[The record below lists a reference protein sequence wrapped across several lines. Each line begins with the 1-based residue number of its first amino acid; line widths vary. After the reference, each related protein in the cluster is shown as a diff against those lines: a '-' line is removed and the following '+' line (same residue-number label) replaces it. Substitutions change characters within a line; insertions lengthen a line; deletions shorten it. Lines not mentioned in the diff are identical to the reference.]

1 MTRASPIRVVVTGA
15 GFGARIQV
23 PGFRASG
30 RFEVVALVGR
40 DLERSRRVAAELGVP
55 RAFTSLGDA
64 LGAVESDAVSV
75 SAPPAAH
82 AEQALLAIAAGKHV
96 LCEKPMA
103 RDVAEA
109 EAMADAARAAGVVAL
124 IDHEF
129 RFHPARALLARIL
142 AAGELGTARLLVA
155 CDDLS
160 LYVAPH
166 RTAPSWWFDAA
177 QGGGWLGAS
186 GSHLIDAAR
195 VWLGEMRRV
204 IGVVER
210 LGAPGTADDTFSL
223 LVEFAGG
230 TRGVLHQSA
239 AMLGPRASSLRIA
252 GSEGTAWL
260 DEEWR
265 LWTARPGREPTLE
278 PVPADLLGPAVDIPK
293 SAGPFAARELPCFLR
308 QAEAFADRIEGRP
321 RSGPEPATFDDGVAV
336 QRVMAAARRGEWTYL

>member
-55 RAFTSLGDA
+55 RAFTALGAA
-64 LGAVESDAVSV
+64 LGAVDADAVSV
-75 SAPPAAH
+75 PAPAAH
-82 AEQALLAIAAGKHV
+82 AEQARDRGRQ
-96 LCEKPMA
+96 A
-103 RDVAEA
+103 RPLRE
-109 EAMADAARAAGVVAL
+109 ADAATSRRPSHGGRRTRRQGRRA
-124 IDHEF
+124 DRSQF
-129 RFHPARALLARIL
+129 PSTPLLARIL
-142 AAGELGTARLLVA
+142 AAGDLGTPRLLVA

-223 LVEFAGG
+223 IVEFAGG

-265 LWTARPGREPTLE
+265 LWTARPGREPILE
-278 PVPADLLGPAVDIPK
+278 PIPADLLGPAVDIPK

-336 QRVMAAARRGEWTYL
+336 QRVMAAARRGEWTDL